1 MNRTSPYYCRR
12 SVLSLLISALIYAP
26 PGMAAFTP
34 DVIGVVNDETVD
46 GSQRVDERGTT
57 NNTHIINHGQQNVYG
72 GVSNGSLIES
82 GGYQDVGRHNNY
94 VGQSNNTTINGGR
107 QSIHDGGISTGT
119 IIESG
124 NQDVYTGGISNDTT
138 IKGGTSRI
146 EGGSANGTLIDG
158 GSQIVK
164 VQGHA
169 DGTTINKS
177 GSQDVVQGSR
187 ATNTTINGGRQYVE
201 QSTVETTTIK
211 NGGEQ
216 RVYESRALDTTIE
229 GGTQSLNS
237 KSTAKNTQIYS
248 GGTQIV
254 DNTSTSDVIEVYS
267 GGVLDVSGGT
277 ATNVTQHDGAILK
290 TNTNGTTV
298 SGTNSEGAFSIHNH
312 VADNVLLENGG
323 HLDINAYGSA
333 NKTIIK
339 DKGTMS
345 VLTNAKADATRIDNG
360 GVMDVAGNATNTII
374 NGGTQNINNY
384 GIATG
389 TNINSGTQNIKSGG
403 KADTTIISSG
413 SRQVVEKD
421 GTAIGSNISAGG
433 SLIVYTGGIAHGVNQ
448 ETGSALVANTGA
460 GTDIEGY
467 NKLSHFTITGGE
479 ANYVVLENTGELTV
493 VAKTSA
499 KNTTIDAG
507 GKLIVQ
513 KEAKTD
519 STRLNNGGVLEVQ
532 DGGEAKH
539 VEQQS
544 GGALIAS
551 TTSGTLIEGTNSYGD
566 AFYIRNSE
574 AKNVVLENAGSLTV
588 VTGSRAV
595 DTIINAN
602 GKMDVYG
609 KDVGTVLNSAGTQ
622 TIYASATSDKAN
634 IKGGKQTVYGLATEA
649 NIESGEQIVDGGSTE
664 KTHINGGTQTVQNY
678 GKAINTDI
686 VSGLQQIMANGTAE
700 GSIIN
705 GGSQIVNEGGLAE
718 NSVLNDGG
726 TLDVREK
733 GSATGIQ
740 QSSQGALVATTRAT
754 RVTGTRAD
762 GVAFSIEQGAA
773 NNILLANGG
782 VLTVESDTS
791 SDKTQVNMGGREI
804 VKTKATA
811 TGTTLTGGEQ
821 IVEGVANETTINDG
835 GIQTVSANGEAIK
848 TKINEGGTLT
858 VNDNGKATDIV
869 QNSGAALQTST
880 ANGIEISGTHQ
891 YGTFSISGNL
901 ATNMLLENGG
911 NLLVLAGTEARDST
925 VGKGGAMQ
933 NLGQDSATKVNS
945 GGQYTLG
952 RSKDEFQALA
962 RAEDLQVAGGTAIV
976 YAGTLADAS
985 VSGATGSLSLMTPRD
1000 NVTPVKLEGA
1010 VRITDSATLTL
1021 GNGVDTTLADLTAA
1035 SRGSVW
1041 LNSNN
1046 SCAGTS
1052 NCEYRVNSLLL
1063 NDGDVYLSAQTAAPA
1078 TTNGIYNTLTTNE
1091 LSGSGN
1097 FYLHTN
1103 VAGSRGDQL
1112 VVNNNATGNFKIF
1125 VQDTG
1130 VSPQSDDAMTL
1141 VKTGGG
1147 DASFTLGNTGGF
1159 VDLGTYEY
1167 VLKSDGNSNWN
1178 LTNDV
1183 KPNPDEPVQDSV

>member
-1 MNRTSPYYCRR
+1 
-12 SVLSLLISALIYAP
+12 
-26 PGMAAFTP
+26 
-34 DVIGVVNDETVD
+34 
-46 GSQRVDERGTT
+46 
-57 NNTHIINHGQQNVYG
+57 
-72 GVSNGSLIES
+72 
-82 GGYQDVGRHNNY
+82 
-94 VGQSNNTTINGGR
+94 
-107 QSIHDGGISTGT
+107 
-119 IIESG
+119 
-124 NQDVYTGGISNDTT
+124 
-138 IKGGTSRI
+138 
-146 EGGSANGTLIDG
+146 
-158 GSQIVK
+158 
-164 VQGHA
+164 
-169 DGTTINKS
+169 
-177 GSQDVVQGSR
+177 
-187 ATNTTINGGRQYVE
+187 
-201 QSTVETTTIK
+201 
-211 NGGEQ
+211 
-216 RVYESRALDTTIE
+216 
-229 GGTQSLNS
+229 
-237 KSTAKNTQIYS
+237 
-248 GGTQIV
+248 
-254 DNTSTSDVIEVYS
+254 
-267 GGVLDVSGGT
+267 
-277 ATNVTQHDGAILK
+277 
-290 TNTNGTTV
+290 
-298 SGTNSEGAFSIHNH
+298 
-312 VADNVLLENGG
+312 
-323 HLDINAYGSA
+323 
-333 NKTIIK
+333 
-339 DKGTMS
+339 
-345 VLTNAKADATRIDNG
+345 
-360 GVMDVAGNATNTII
+360 NATNTII
-374 NGGTQNINNY
+374 NGGTQNIYNH

-403 KADTTIISSG
+403 KADTTNISSG
-413 SRQVVEKD
+413 SKQVVEKG
-421 GTAIGSNISAGG
+421 GTATGSNIRAGG
-433 SLIVYTGGIAHGVNQ
+433 TLIVDTGGIAHGVYLD
-448 ETGSALVANTGA
+448 TGSALVANTGA
-460 GTDIEGY
+460 GTDIDGY
-467 NKLSHFTITGGE
+467 QRSSHFTITGGRAE
-479 ANYVVLENTGELTV
+479 HVVLENTGQLTV
-493 VAKTSA
+493 VAQTSA
-499 KNTTIDAG
+499 VDTIVDAG
-507 GKLIVQ
+507 GKLIVHE
-513 KEAKTD
+513 EAVAYT
-519 STRLNNGGVLEVQ
+519 TRLNNGG
-532 DGGEAKH
+532 
-539 VEQQS
+539 
-544 GGALIAS
+544 I
-551 TTSGTLIEGTNSYGD
+551 
-566 AFYIRNSE
+566 
-574 AKNVVLENAGSLTV
+574 
-588 VTGSRAV
+588 
-595 DTIINAN
+595 
-602 GKMDVYG
+602 
-609 KDVGTVLNSAGTQ
+609 
-622 TIYASATSDKAN
+622 
-634 IKGGKQTVYGLATEA
+634 
-649 NIESGEQIVDGGSTE
+649 
-664 KTHINGGTQTVQNY
+664 
-678 GKAINTDI
+678 
-686 VSGLQQIMANGTAE
+686 
-700 GSIIN
+700 
-705 GGSQIVNEGGLAE
+705 
-718 NSVLNDGG
+718 
-726 TLDVREK
+726 LDVREK

-773 NNILLANGG
+773 NNILLTNGG
-782 VLTVESDTS
+782 VLTVESDTTS
-791 SDKTQVNMGGREI
+791 AKTQVNAGGREI

-848 TKINEGGTLT
+848 TTINEGGTLT

-891 YGTFSISGNL
+891 YGTFSIASNL

-925 VGKGGAMQ
+925 VDKGGAMQ

-1010 VRITDSATLTL
+1010 IRITDSATFTI

-1063 NDGDVYLSAQTAAPA
+1063 NDGDVYLSAPA
-1078 TTNGIYNTLTTNE
+1078 TTNGIYNTLTTSE

-1103 VAGSRGDQL
+1103 IAGSRGDQL

-1178 LTNDV
+1178 L
-1183 KPNPDEPVQDSV
+1183 

>member
-1 MNRTSPYYCRR
+1 M
-12 SVLSLLISALIYAP
+12 
-26 PGMAAFTP
+26 
-34 DVIGVVNDETVD
+34 
-46 GSQRVDERGTT
+46 
-57 NNTHIINHGQQNVYG
+57 
-72 GVSNGSLIES
+72 
-82 GGYQDVGRHNNY
+82 
-94 VGQSNNTTINGGR
+94 
-107 QSIHDGGISTGT
+107 
-119 IIESG
+119 
-124 NQDVYTGGISNDTT
+124 
-138 IKGGTSRI
+138 
-146 EGGSANGTLIDG
+146 
-158 GSQIVK
+158 
-164 VQGHA
+164 
-169 DGTTINKS
+169 
-177 GSQDVVQGSR
+177 
-187 ATNTTINGGRQYVE
+187 
-201 QSTVETTTIK
+201 
-211 NGGEQ
+211 
-216 RVYESRALDTTIE
+216 
-229 GGTQSLNS
+229 
-237 KSTAKNTQIYS
+237 
-248 GGTQIV
+248 
-254 DNTSTSDVIEVYS
+254 
-267 GGVLDVSGGT
+267 
-277 ATNVTQHDGAILK
+277 
-290 TNTNGTTV
+290 
-298 SGTNSEGAFSIHNH
+298 
-312 VADNVLLENGG
+312 
-323 HLDINAYGSA
+323 
-333 NKTIIK
+333 
-339 DKGTMS
+339 
-345 VLTNAKADATRIDNG
+345 
-360 GVMDVAGNATNTII
+360 
-374 NGGTQNINNY
+374 
-384 GIATG
+384 
-389 TNINSGTQNIKSGG
+389 
-403 KADTTIISSG
+403 
-413 SRQVVEKD
+413 
-421 GTAIGSNISAGG
+421 
-433 SLIVYTGGIAHGVNQ
+433 
-448 ETGSALVANTGA
+448 
-460 GTDIEGY
+460 
-467 NKLSHFTITGGE
+467 
-479 ANYVVLENTGELTV
+479 LENTGELTV

-499 KNTTIDAG
+499 KNTTVDAG

-519 STRLNNGGVLEVQ
+519 TTRLNNGGVLEVQ

-551 TTSGTLIEGTNSYGD
+551 TTSGPLIKGTNSYGD

-705 GGSQIVNEGGLAE
+705 GGSQVVNEGGLAE

-773 NNILLANGG
+773 NNILLTHGG

-791 SDKTQVNMGGREI
+791 SDKTQVNTGGREI

-925 VGKGGAMQ
+925 VGSGGAA
-933 NLGQDSATKVNS
+933 NGSYRSNGLG
-945 GGQYTLG
+945 GHI
-952 RSKDEFQALA
+952 E
-962 RAEDLQVAGGTAIV
+962 
-976 YAGTLADAS
+976 
-985 VSGATGSLSLMTPRD
+985 TGMRF
-1000 NVTPVKLEGA
+1000 
-1010 VRITDSATLTL
+1010 TD
-1021 GNGVDTTLADLTAA
+1021 G
-1035 SRGSVW
+1035 
-1041 LNSNN
+1041 
-1046 SCAGTS
+1046 
-1052 NCEYRVNSLLL
+1052 
-1063 NDGDVYLSAQTAAPA
+1063 
-1078 TTNGIYNTLTTNE
+1078 
-1091 LSGSGN
+1091 
-1097 FYLHTN
+1097 
-1103 VAGSRGDQL
+1103 
-1112 VVNNNATGNFKIF
+1112 
-1125 VQDTG
+1125 
-1130 VSPQSDDAMTL
+1130 
-1141 VKTGGG
+1141 
-1147 DASFTLGNTGGF
+1147 
-1159 VDLGTYEY
+1159 
-1167 VLKSDGNSNWN
+1167 NWN
-1178 LTNDV
+1178 LTPYASLTGV
-1183 KPNPDEPVQDSV
+1183 HR

>member
-1 MNRTSPYYCRR
+1 
-12 SVLSLLISALIYAP
+12 
-26 PGMAAFTP
+26 
-34 DVIGVVNDETVD
+34 
-46 GSQRVDERGTT
+46 
-57 NNTHIINHGQQNVYG
+57 
-72 GVSNGSLIES
+72 
-82 GGYQDVGRHNNY
+82 
-94 VGQSNNTTINGGR
+94 
-107 QSIHDGGISTGT
+107 
-119 IIESG
+119 
-124 NQDVYTGGISNDTT
+124 
-138 IKGGTSRI
+138 
-146 EGGSANGTLIDG
+146 
-158 GSQIVK
+158 
-164 VQGHA
+164 
-169 DGTTINKS
+169 
-177 GSQDVVQGSR
+177 
-187 ATNTTINGGRQYVE
+187 
-201 QSTVETTTIK
+201 
-211 NGGEQ
+211 
-216 RVYESRALDTTIE
+216 
-229 GGTQSLNS
+229 
-237 KSTAKNTQIYS
+237 
-248 GGTQIV
+248 
-254 DNTSTSDVIEVYS
+254 
-267 GGVLDVSGGT
+267 
-277 ATNVTQHDGAILK
+277 
-290 TNTNGTTV
+290 
-298 SGTNSEGAFSIHNH
+298 
-312 VADNVLLENGG
+312 
-323 HLDINAYGSA
+323 
-333 NKTIIK
+333 
-339 DKGTMS
+339 
-345 VLTNAKADATRIDNG
+345 
-360 GVMDVAGNATNTII
+360 NATNTII
-374 NGGTQNINNY
+374 NGGTQNIYNH

-403 KADTTIISSG
+403 KADTTNISSG
-413 SRQVVEKD
+413 SKQVVEKG
-421 GTAIGSNISAGG
+421 GTATGSNIRAGG
-433 SLIVYTGGIAHGVNQ
+433 TLIVDTGGIAHGVYLD
-448 ETGSALVANTGA
+448 TGSALVANTGA
-460 GTDIEGY
+460 GTDIDGY
-467 NKLSHFTITGGE
+467 QRSSHFTITGGRAE
-479 ANYVVLENTGELTV
+479 HVVLENTGQLTV
-493 VAKTSA
+493 VAQTSA
-499 KNTTIDAG
+499 VDTIVDAG
-507 GKLIVQ
+507 GKLIVHE
-513 KEAKTD
+513 EAVAYT
-519 STRLNNGGVLEVQ
+519 TRLNNGG
-532 DGGEAKH
+532 
-539 VEQQS
+539 
-544 GGALIAS
+544 I
-551 TTSGTLIEGTNSYGD
+551 
-566 AFYIRNSE
+566 
-574 AKNVVLENAGSLTV
+574 
-588 VTGSRAV
+588 
-595 DTIINAN
+595 
-602 GKMDVYG
+602 
-609 KDVGTVLNSAGTQ
+609 
-622 TIYASATSDKAN
+622 
-634 IKGGKQTVYGLATEA
+634 
-649 NIESGEQIVDGGSTE
+649 
-664 KTHINGGTQTVQNY
+664 
-678 GKAINTDI
+678 
-686 VSGLQQIMANGTAE
+686 
-700 GSIIN
+700 
-705 GGSQIVNEGGLAE
+705 
-718 NSVLNDGG
+718 
-726 TLDVREK
+726 LDVREK

-773 NNILLANGG
+773 NNILLTNGG
-782 VLTVESDTS
+782 VLTVESDTTS
-791 SDKTQVNMGGREI
+791 AKTQVNAGGREI

-848 TKINEGGTLT
+848 TTINEGGTLT

-891 YGTFSISGNL
+891 YGTFSIASNL

-925 VGKGGAMQ
+925 VDKGGAMQ

-1010 VRITDSATLTL
+1010 IRITDSATFTI

-1063 NDGDVYLSAQTAAPA
+1063 NDGDVYLSAPA
-1078 TTNGIYNTLTTNE
+1078 TTNGIYNTLTTSE

-1103 VAGSRGDQL
+1103 IAGSRGDQL

-1178 LTNDV
+1178 LT
-1183 KPNPDEPVQDSV
+1183 

>member
-1 MNRTSPYYCRR
+1 MNRTNLHYCRR

-46 GSQRVDERGTT
+46 GSQKVDERGTT

-72 GVSNGSLIES
+72 GISNESLIES
-82 GGYQDVGRHNNY
+82 GGYQDIGRHNNY
-94 VGQSNNTTINGGR
+94 VGQANNTTINGGR
-107 QSIHDGGISTGT
+107 QTIHDGGISTGT

-124 NQDVYTGGISNDTT
+124 NQDVYTGGISNGTT
-138 IKGGTSRI
+138 IKGGNSHI
-146 EGGSANGTLIDG
+146 SGGTANGTIIDG
-158 GSQIVK
+158 GSQRVTT
-164 VQGHA
+164 QGHV
-169 DGTTINKS
+169 DSTTINKS
-177 GSQDVVQGSR
+177 GSQDVVQGSL

-237 KSTAKNTQIYS
+237 NSTAKNTQIYS

-254 DNTSTSDVIEVYS
+254 DYTSTSDVIEIYS
-267 GGVLDVSGGT
+267 GGVLDVRGGM
-277 ATNVTQHDGAILK
+277 ATNVTQHDGAALK
-290 TNTNGTTV
+290 VTTYDLTV
-298 SGTNSEGAFSIHNH
+298 SGTNSEGAFSIHNN

-323 HLDINAYGSA
+323 HLDVYGSA
-333 NKTIIK
+333 TRTIIK

-374 NGGTQNINNY
+374 NGGTQNINNH

-403 KADTTIISSG
+403 KADTTNISSG
-413 SRQVVEKD
+413 SRQIVEKD
-421 GTAIGSNISAGG
+421 GTATGSNISAGG

-467 NKLSHFTITGGE
+467 NKLSRFTIIGGE

-622 TIYASATSDKAN
+622 TIYASATSEKAN

-649 NIESGEQIVDGGSTE
+649 NIESGEQIVDGGSTD
-664 KTHINGGTQTVQNY
+664 KTHIKGGTQTVQNY

-686 VSGLQQIMANGTAE
+686 VSGLQPIMVNGTAE

-705 GGSQIVNEGGLAE
+705 GGSQVVNEGGLAE

-782 VLTVESDTS
+782 VLTVESDTTS
-791 SDKTQVNMGGREI
+791 AKTQVNAGGREI

-835 GIQTVSANGEAIK
+835 GIQTVSANGEAVK
-848 TKINEGGTLT
+848 TTINEGGTLT
-858 VNDNGKATDIV
+858 VNDNGKATDII
-869 QNSGAALQTST
+869 QNSGAALHTST

-891 YGTFSISGNL
+891 YGTFSIAGNL

-911 NLLVLAGTEARDST
+911 NLLVLAGTEARDSK

-1010 VRITDSATLTL
+1010 IRITDSATLTI
-1021 GNGVDTTLADLTAA
+1021 GNGVDTTLTDLTAA

-1078 TTNGIYNTLTTNE
+1078 TTNGIYNTLTTSE

-1159 VDLGTYEY
+1159 VE
-1167 VLKSDGNSNWN
+1167 VR
-1178 LTNDV
+1178 
-1183 KPNPDEPVQDSV
+1183 

>member
-1 MNRTSPYYCRR
+1 
-12 SVLSLLISALIYAP
+12 
-26 PGMAAFTP
+26 
-34 DVIGVVNDETVD
+34 
-46 GSQRVDERGTT
+46 
-57 NNTHIINHGQQNVYG
+57 
-72 GVSNGSLIES
+72 
-82 GGYQDVGRHNNY
+82 
-94 VGQSNNTTINGGR
+94 
-107 QSIHDGGISTGT
+107 
-119 IIESG
+119 
-124 NQDVYTGGISNDTT
+124 
-138 IKGGTSRI
+138 
-146 EGGSANGTLIDG
+146 
-158 GSQIVK
+158 
-164 VQGHA
+164 
-169 DGTTINKS
+169 
-177 GSQDVVQGSR
+177 
-187 ATNTTINGGRQYVE
+187 
-201 QSTVETTTIK
+201 
-211 NGGEQ
+211 
-216 RVYESRALDTTIE
+216 
-229 GGTQSLNS
+229 
-237 KSTAKNTQIYS
+237 
-248 GGTQIV
+248 
-254 DNTSTSDVIEVYS
+254 
-267 GGVLDVSGGT
+267 
-277 ATNVTQHDGAILK
+277 
-290 TNTNGTTV
+290 
-298 SGTNSEGAFSIHNH
+298 
-312 VADNVLLENGG
+312 
-323 HLDINAYGSA
+323 
-333 NKTIIK
+333 
-339 DKGTMS
+339 
-345 VLTNAKADATRIDNG
+345 
-360 GVMDVAGNATNTII
+360 MDVAGNATNTII
-374 NGGTQNINNY
+374 NGGTQNIYNH

-403 KADTTIISSG
+403 KADTTNISSG
-413 SRQVVEKD
+413 SKQVVEKG
-421 GTAIGSNISAGG
+421 GTATGSNIRAGG
-433 SLIVYTGGIAHGVNQ
+433 TLIVDTGGIAHGVYLD
-448 ETGSALVANTGA
+448 TGSALVANTGA
-460 GTDIEGY
+460 GTDIDGY
-467 NKLSHFTITGGE
+467 QRSSHFTITGGRAE
-479 ANYVVLENTGELTV
+479 HVVLENTGQLTV
-493 VAKTSA
+493 VAQTSA
-499 KNTTIDAG
+499 VDTIVDAG
-507 GKLIVQ
+507 GKLIVHE
-513 KEAKTD
+513 EAVAYT
-519 STRLNNGGVLEVQ
+519 TRLNNGG
-532 DGGEAKH
+532 
-539 VEQQS
+539 
-544 GGALIAS
+544 I
-551 TTSGTLIEGTNSYGD
+551 
-566 AFYIRNSE
+566 
-574 AKNVVLENAGSLTV
+574 
-588 VTGSRAV
+588 
-595 DTIINAN
+595 
-602 GKMDVYG
+602 
-609 KDVGTVLNSAGTQ
+609 
-622 TIYASATSDKAN
+622 
-634 IKGGKQTVYGLATEA
+634 
-649 NIESGEQIVDGGSTE
+649 
-664 KTHINGGTQTVQNY
+664 
-678 GKAINTDI
+678 
-686 VSGLQQIMANGTAE
+686 
-700 GSIIN
+700 
-705 GGSQIVNEGGLAE
+705 
-718 NSVLNDGG
+718 
-726 TLDVREK
+726 LDVREK

-773 NNILLANGG
+773 NNILLTNGG
-782 VLTVESDTS
+782 VLTVESDTTS
-791 SDKTQVNMGGREI
+791 AKTQVNAGGREI

-848 TKINEGGTLT
+848 TTINEGGTLT

-891 YGTFSISGNL
+891 YGTFSIASNL

-925 VGKGGAMQ
+925 VDKGGAMQ

-1010 VRITDSATLTL
+1010 IRITDSATFTI

-1063 NDGDVYLSAQTAAPA
+1063 NDGDVYLSAPA
-1078 TTNGIYNTLTTNE
+1078 TTNGIYNTLTTSE

-1103 VAGSRGDQL
+1103 IAGSRGDQL

-1178 LTNDV
+1178 L
-1183 KPNPDEPVQDSV
+1183 